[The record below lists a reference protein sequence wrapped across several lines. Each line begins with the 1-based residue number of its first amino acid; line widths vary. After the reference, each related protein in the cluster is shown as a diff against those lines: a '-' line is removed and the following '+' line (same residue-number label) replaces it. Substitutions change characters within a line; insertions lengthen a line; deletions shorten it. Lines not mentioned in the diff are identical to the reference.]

1 MSGMSF
7 YNPTVSRDGSLI
19 VMDASMLNYKR
30 ESHVSFIQRSKE
42 VSGLT
47 YNMSDSRGSHAGE
60 FSMEEATKV
69 ADTETAEIKIK
80 SEIISH

>member
-42 VSGLT
+42 GSGLT
-47 YNMSDSRGSHAGE
+47 YKESDTKGSHIDVL
-60 FSMEEATKV
+60 T
-69 ADTETAEIKIK
+69 TEMASKAETEIAEIKIK